1 MIAPV
6 DSVGVNKKKMFKV
19 KMIITKDNL
28 VTFD

>member
-6 DSVGVNKKKMFKV
+6 DSVVVNKKKMFKV